1 MSAKF
6 VVSHLDQQLGPF
18 DEATLKAKW
27 AQGEFLPIDYVYDEA
42 KQDWVLM
49 AERFEWAKKPAEV
62 NPPPIKSADAAK
74 KKTPPPA
81 PKEAINQAATSP
93 SITLAPISLTG
104 ISIPTLNVP
113 MPVEVDPM
121 IELTSTGISNIPS
134 DITKITKIELNPLAN
149 LPDPSPMPSPPMPV
163 MSAPVAVTATA
174 PAPAPAPESPASPS
188 SLKMVNG
195 VAEVDLSTIAPG
207 QFEIKLKNAGK
218 EITLDL
224 QVRSAE
230 PARIEWTVKPMQ
242 PVVGTDCEITCKA
255 IDKNGHFCSEY
266 KGPFALK
273 AGAREINFEIVNGAA
288 SVKFQ
293 QTKAEAI
300 EVKIIDHSGL
310 ALQMPNPFK
319 ITWQPGP
326 AVKLVLDGS
335 PDLVAGSPQK
345 VQVRAVDQFGNLANS
360 FQGTLNIEN
369 KAG

>member
-1 MSAKF
+1 M
-6 VVSHLDQQLGPF
+6 VSHLDQQLGPF

-27 AQGEFLPIDYVYDEA
+27 LEGEFLPIDYVFDEA

-49 AERFEWAKKPAEV
+49 AERFEWAKKPAEI
-62 NPPPIKSADAAK
+62 NPPPLKTQDA

-81 PKEAINQAATSP
+81 PKEAVASATSP
-93 SITLAPISLTG
+93 SIHLPPVTLSE

-113 MPVEVDPM
+113 VPVEVDPL
-121 IELTSTGISNIPS
+121 IELTSTGIKDFPH
-134 DITKITKIELNPLAN
+134 DITKVTKIEMNPLAH
-149 LPDPSPMPSPPMPV
+149 LPDPSPVP
-163 MSAPVAVTATA
+163 VTAA
-174 PAPAPAPESPASPS
+174 SPAPAAATSAPPS

-195 VAEVDLSTIAPG
+195 VAEVDLSKIAPG
-207 QFEIKLKNAGK
+207 QFEIKLSNNGQ
-218 EITLDL
+218 EIKLDL

-230 PARIEWTVKPMQ
+230 PAKIEWTVKPMQ

-255 IDKNGHFCSEY
+255 IDKYGHFCADY

-273 AGAREINFEIVNGAA
+273 AGAREINFEIVNGTA

-319 ITWQPGP
+319 VNWQPGP

-335 PDLVAGSPQK
+335 PDLVAGSSQK
-345 VQVRAVDQFGNLANS
+345 VQVRAVDQYGNLANG
-360 FQGTLNIEN
+360 FHGTLNLEH
-369 KAG
+369 KVG

>member
-1 MSAKF
+1 M
-6 VVSHLDQQLGPF
+6 VSHLDQQLGPF

-27 AQGEFLPIDYVYDEA
+27 AEGEFLPIDYVFDEA

-49 AERFEWAKKPAEV
+49 SERFEWAKKPAEI
-62 NPPPIKSADAAK
+62 NPPPLKTADAAK

-81 PKEAINQAATSP
+81 PKEALAQAATSP
-93 SITLAPISLTG
+93 SITLPPISLTG

-134 DITKITKIELNPLAN
+134 DITKITKIELNPLAS
-149 LPDPSPMPSPPMPV
+149 LPDPDPMPAASM
-163 MSAPVAVTATA
+163 
-174 PAPAPAPESPASPS
+174 PAPAPVVAATPTPSPAPAAPASPS

-207 QFEIKLKNAGK
+207 QFEIKLKNAGQ

-230 PARIEWTVKPMQ
+230 PAKIEWTVKPMQ

-273 AGAREINFEIVNGAA
+273 AGEREINFEIVNGTA

-293 QTKAEAI
+293 QTKAEPI
-300 EVKIIDHSGL
+300 EVKVIDHSGL

-319 ITWQPGP
+319 VNWQPGP

-335 PDLVAGSPQK
+335 PDLVAGSSQK
-345 VQVRAVDQFGNLANS
+345 VQVRAVDQYGNLANS
-360 FQGTLNIEN
+360 FQGTLNLEH